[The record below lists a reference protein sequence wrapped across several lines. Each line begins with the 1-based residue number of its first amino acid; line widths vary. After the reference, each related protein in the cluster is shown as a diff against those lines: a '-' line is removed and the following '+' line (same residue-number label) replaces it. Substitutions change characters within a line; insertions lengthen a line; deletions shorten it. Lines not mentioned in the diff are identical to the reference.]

1 MGHEGAISKH
11 LGCKMSSVG
20 TCCLGSCPT
29 ITYHV
34 CGRDSGGGEGQ
45 RHCLREQ
52 DTATSVSMAV
62 PRARDTSCHSPISQ
76 QGWHPAAGG
85 DRSLSLSAALP
96 PLCTSCDDSPDM
108 Q

>member
-29 ITYHV
+29 TMYHV
-34 CGRDSGGGEGQ
+34 CGRDSGGGERQ

-52 DTATSVSMAV
+52 DTAASVSMAA
-62 PRARDTSCHSPISQ
+62 PQARDTSCHSPTSQ
-76 QGWHPAAGG
+76 PWAG
-85 DRSLSLSAALP
+85 LA
-96 PLCTSCDDSPDM
+96 SCCWGGQEPVPICRIAPTLHLV
-108 Q
+108 